1 MDDKLALVFDNGSGM
16 SKVGFAG
23 DYAPRFVFPTVVGYP
38 KDSATATGSAP
49 VVGSEA
55 QTKREILNLKY
66 PIQRGIITNCDDME
80 KIWHHSYNELR
91 AAPED
96 CRVLLTEPPLN
107 PKVNREKMTQ
117 IMFETFNT
125 SAMYVAVQPVL
136 SLFLSGRT
144 TGIVVDSGDD
154 VTRVVPVYQSQVI
167 PDAILCLDLAGRE
180 LTDYLVKL
188 MTERGYSFPTTGQR
202 EIVQDIK
209 ETLTYVALDFKQEMD
224 KATSSSELHKSYKL
238 PDGQVVNVG
247 NERFRCPELL
257 FRPDLHGKYQ
267 PDSGSLTASNQ
278 VRNVAQVLVSVPSS
292 CHCCIQVRSVHQTVY
307 NSVLLCRENIQN
319 DLFYNILL
327 SGGSTM
333 FPGIAKRMQK
343 EMNTLAPPNTNI
355 KVIATAERKYSVWIG
370 GSLLVTFPTFQ
381 ERWVTKD
388 DYNEFGASVVH
399 RKCK

>member
-49 VVGSEA
+49 VVGAEA

-66 PIQRGIITNCDDME
+66 PIQRGIITNWDDME
-80 KIWHHSYNELR
+80 KIWHHSFYNELR

-180 LTDYLVKL
+180 LTDYLMKL
-188 MTERGYSFPTTGQR
+188 MTERGSSFPTTGQR
-202 EIVQDIK
+202 EIVKDIK

-257 FRPDLHGKYQ
+257 FRPDLHGKE
-267 PDSGSLTASNQ
+267 SA
-278 VRNVAQVLVSVPSS
+278 
-292 CHCCIQVRSVHQTVY
+292 SVHQTVY
-307 NSVLLCRENIQN
+307 DSVLLCRENIQN

-343 EMNTLAPPNTNI
+343 EMNALAPPNTNI

>member
-180 LTDYLVKL
+180 LTDYLVSVRLCKTSRRRSPTWRL
-188 MTERGYSFPTTGQR
+188 TSSRRWTKPLLHLSCTRVTSFPMAKLSMSAMRGS
-202 EIVQDIK
+202 D
-209 ETLTYVALDFKQEMD
+209 APSCSSGP
-224 KATSSSELHKSYKL
+224 TSM
-238 PDGQVVNVG
+238 
-247 NERFRCPELL
+247 
-257 FRPDLHGKYQ
+257 
-267 PDSGSLTASNQ
+267 
-278 VRNVAQVLVSVPSS
+278 
-292 CHCCIQVRSVHQTVY
+292 VRSVHQTVY

>member
-49 VVGSEA
+49 VVGAEA

-66 PIQRGIITNCDDME
+66 PIQRGIITNWDDME
-80 KIWHHSYNELR
+80 KIWHHSFYNELR

-180 LTDYLVKL
+180 LTDYLMKL
-188 MTERGYSFPTTGQR
+188 MTERGSSFPTTGISNFLLASAFALQRKSFFFPTGQR
-202 EIVQDIK
+202 EIVKDIK

-257 FRPDLHGKYQ
+257 FRPDLHGKE
-267 PDSGSLTASNQ
+267 SA
-278 VRNVAQVLVSVPSS
+278 
-292 CHCCIQVRSVHQTVY
+292 SVHQTVY
-307 NSVLLCRENIQN
+307 DSVLLCRENIQN

-343 EMNTLAPPNTNI
+343 EMNALAPPNTNI